1 MPPTLA
7 DLARREAPRS
17 IRNAATIGGTIA
29 LADPESELLA
39 GLLAYGATVSI
50 AGTTSQARLALDQ
63 VFDNLAALDDG
74 LITDVSFPTTG
85 HAAADRT
92 GRTPADRPIVAAVAH
107 RDPGGT
113 RLALTG
119 VASRPILVDADA
131 IDDLEPP
138 ADFRGSSDYRRQ
150 LARILSA
157 RVVTSVEVAPESFN
171 LHYNLAGA
179 YWLRAYLEFERGE
192 DPRAHEGAAG
202 AHAAEVLTDEAEGE
216 YERPHGRSHAA
227 DRREDEGGQT
237 GEEGGE
243 GAEQE
248 GEDGRADQLPKHI
261 QVKQP
266 RQAACFHAEFKLN
279 GDFHQTAENDEP

>member
-1 MPPTLA
+1 MGPECTIGRGCRTVPVPAVKHGSKGRPALVIVSYIRPETLEDALDHLAAPDARPLAGGTWLVAQRTDQAIEAVDLQSLPLAGIAAELGSIRIGATTTLQDIVDAPDVPPTLA

-131 IDDLEPP
+131 IGDLEPP

-157 RVVTSVEVAPESFN
+157 RVVTSVEVA
-171 LHYNLAGA
+171 
-179 YWLRAYLEFERGE
+179 R
-192 DPRAHEGAAG
+192 
-202 AHAAEVLTDEAEGE
+202 
-216 YERPHGRSHAA
+216 
-227 DRREDEGGQT
+227 
-237 GEEGGE
+237 
-243 GAEQE
+243 
-248 GEDGRADQLPKHI
+248 
-261 QVKQP
+261 
-266 RQAACFHAEFKLN
+266 
-279 GDFHQTAENDEP
+279 